1 MNLDVAELFNKV
13 LRVLFRLY
21 QIHIKKERVW
31 ILISLSWKCISEV
44 NMFNKASEKQL
55 MDFIDQGS

>member
-21 QIHIKKERVW
+21 QIHIKKKE
-31 ILISLSWKCISEV
+31 
-44 NMFNKASEKQL
+44 FG
-55 MDFIDQGS
+55 F

>member
-1 MNLDVAELFNKV
+1 MNLDVAEFFNKV

-31 ILISLSWKCISEV
+31 ILISLS
-44 NMFNKASEKQL
+44 
-55 MDFIDQGS
+55 